1 MLFTKKHLFL
11 ILTICYFLPLFGQE
25 KQTAVKL
32 SANVFR
38 GGVADYPNLSI
49 IEFDNG
55 FDDLFS
61 AGVILFNNDKF
72 RYQEISLSRV
82 SHSTEEVNSSEITQ
96 TVLGLKY
103 ELGWQG
109 KELSDYFKL
118 RFGAALELFYGKN
131 DLNPTTLQGFP
142 IKQSVVGAMLAF
154 SSHLDIIL
162 TEHLFIDFNP
172 SIVLPAYYFEKNE
185 SLNPTLPQRAQTQS
199 SFGLDLGGVLL
210 QIGVGYKW

>member
-11 ILTICYFLPLFGQE
+11 ILAIFYILPLFGQE
-25 KQTAVKL
+25 KQTVVKL
-32 SANVFR
+32 AANVFR
-38 GGVADYPNLSI
+38 GGAADNPNFFNNEI
-49 IEFDNG
+49 DNS
-55 FDDLFS
+55 FTDLFS
-61 AGVILFNNDKF
+61 AGFILFNNDKF
-72 RYQEISLSRV
+72 RYQEINLSRV
-82 SHSTEEVNSSEITQ
+82 SHNKEKVNSNEISQ
-96 TVLGLKY
+96 TVLALKY

-109 KELSDYFKL
+109 KELNDYLKL
-118 RFGAALELFYGKN
+118 RFGVAMELFYGKN

-172 SIVLPAYYFEKNE
+172 SIVLPAYYFEENE
-185 SLNPTLPQRAQTQS
+185 RLNPTLPKRAQTQS